1 MISAYKKTNYWQK
14 KVGGTYPSTTI
25 LLIAF
30 VCLLPSVLTGSEDV
44 DKWEAT
50 VKALES
56 LVRKNP
62 AATREV
68 K

>member
-1 MISAYKKTNYWQK
+1 M
-14 KVGGTYPSTTI
+14 
-25 LLIAF
+25 
-30 VCLLPSVLTGSEDV
+30 

-56 LVRKNP
+56 LVRKNA

-68 K
+68 KQYELS